1 MDLDN
6 LAIGLICGVAVM
18 ARGAM
23 LIPDWSLMPS
33 SPSQFSSLNRWLRQF
48 ASLPEPAEFDY
59 PFARSDIA
67 MLQQV
72 EAGPVQLDE
81 QTWDEMLLDDYHM
94 QLADQTSIL
103 GQQRLHQR
111 LASGMASAA
120 SRARITALLAAPAQ
134 QAALEQAMRP
144 LRTAD
149 MEVAALLCGAPP
161 SAPPWW
167 SRWLLLPTLVL
178 LVALLAAWLVAPLA
192 WAVVVPVWLFLMAL
206 QMRFYDRCKPWARS
220 VFTLQQILLV
230 HGRLGAFDS
239 PFTAQLREGVRAAGV
254 INRQITPLGW
264 IKMIPLLSEYDDWL
278 MLGNIRRYFHSL
290 RVVRRERAFLRQSFR
305 LLADLEADV
314 ALARHVRGRP
324 QFCWAQEADARQLSL
339 DAMVHPLL
347 GGAMPLSLRLDG
359 RGAFIS
365 GQNAIG
371 KSTLLR
377 GVGLNMISARAF
389 GFCYAQA
396 AHVPMLPLYSSMQN
410 EDSLDGGESLYIAE
424 LRRAREL
431 LALAESGEPALFLI
445 DEIFRGTNHLE
456 SVAAAAAVLH
466 SLAARHLVIVSSHN
480 LILGPLLEDCLAPW
494 CVRRD
499 DAGAL
504 QLAPGV
510 LQATNGIALLAQRG
524 FDAGIADKAGRV
536 FDWLS
541 THMAQPADCGGVL
554 ERA

>member
-1 MDLDN
+1 
-6 LAIGLICGVAVM
+6 
-18 ARGAM
+18 
-23 LIPDWSLMPS
+23 MPA
-33 SPSQFSSLNRWLRQF
+33 SPTKPSPFANVSRWLRQF
-48 ASLPEPAEFDY
+48 ASLPEPAQFDY

-72 EAGPVQLDE
+72 EGGPLQLDG
-81 QTWDEMLLDDYHM
+81 QTWDEMLLDDYHA
-94 QLADQTSIL
+94 QLAAQASIL

-111 LASGMASAA
+111 LAGGMAGSA
-120 SRARITALLAAPAQ
+120 SRARIAALLAAPGQ

-149 MEVAALLCGAPP
+149 MEVAALLCGAAPP
-161 SAPPWW
+161 APPWW
-167 SRWLLLPTLVL
+167 SRWLLLPTLIL
-178 LVALLAAWLVAPLA
+178 LVSLLAAWLAAPLA
-192 WAVVVPVWLFLMAL
+192 WAVVLPVWLLLMAL
-206 QMRFYDRCKPWARS
+206 QMRFHDRCKPWERK

-230 HGRLGAFDS
+230 HGRLGAAES
-239 PFTAQLREGVRAAGV
+239 PFTAPWREGSREAGV
-254 INRQITPLGW
+254 INRQITPLRW

-290 RVVRRERAFLRQSFR
+290 RVVRRERAFLRQSFL
-305 LLADLEADV
+305 LLADLDADL
-314 ALARHVRGRP
+314 ALARHLRGRA
-324 QFCWAQEADARQLSL
+324 QFCWAQDAAARQWSL
-339 DAMVHPLL
+339 EAMVHPLL
-347 GGAMPLSLRLDG
+347 DGAMPLSLRLDG
-359 RGAFIS
+359 RGVFIS

-377 GVGLNMISARAF
+377 GVGLNLVSARAF

-396 AHVPMLPLYSSMQN
+396 ASVPLLPLYSSMQN

-431 LALAESGEPALFLI
+431 LALAEGGAPALFLI

-466 SLAARHLVIVSSHN
+466 TLAAHHPVIVSSHN
-480 LILGPLLEDCLAPW
+480 LVLGPLLEDCLAPW

-499 DAGAL
+499 ERGAL
-504 QLAPGV
+504 LLAPGV

-524 FDAGIADKAGRV
+524 FGRAIETKAAQV
-536 FDWLS
+536 FDWLG
-541 THMAQPADCGGVL
+541 THMAQPADCAGVL
-554 ERA
+554 AGD

>member
-1 MDLDN
+1 MPASPLKQPPF
-6 LAIGLICGVAVM
+6 
-18 ARGAM
+18 AM
-23 LIPDWSLMPS
+23 LKH
-33 SPSQFSSLNRWLRQF
+33 WLRQF
-48 ASLPEPAEFDY
+48 ASLPEPLEYDY
-59 PFARSDIA
+59 PFAASDIA
-67 MLQQV
+67 MLHSID
-72 EAGPVQLDE
+72 GGLPQLDR
-81 QTWDEMLLDDYHM
+81 QTWDEMLLDDYHA
-94 QLADQTSIL
+94 QLATQTSIL

-111 LASGMASAA
+111 LASGTENTA
-120 SRARITALLAAPAQ
+120 SRARIAALLAAPAQ
-134 QAALEQAMRP
+134 QAELEHAMLP

-161 SAPPWW
+161 PAPPWW
-167 SRWLLLPTLVL
+167 SRWLLLPTLAL
-178 LVALLAAWLVAPLA
+178 LVSLLAAWLVAPLA
-192 WAVVVPVWLFLMAL
+192 WAVAVPVWLLLMAL
-206 QMRFYDRCKPWARS
+206 QMRLHDRCKPWERS
-220 VFTLQQILLV
+220 VYTLQQILLV
-230 HGRLGAFDS
+230 QGRLAALAS
-239 PFTAQLREGVRAAGV
+239 PFTAALREGGRAAGV
-254 INRQITPLGW
+254 INRQITPMRW

-290 RVVRRERAFLRQSFR
+290 RVVRRERAFLRQSFL
-305 LLADLEADV
+305 LLADLEADL
-314 ALARHVRGRP
+314 ALARHLRGRP
-324 QFCWAQEADARQLSL
+324 QFCWAQAADARRLSF

-347 GGAMPLSLRLDG
+347 DGAVPLSLRLDG

-377 GVGLNMISARAF
+377 GVGLNLISARAF

-396 AHVPMLPLYSSMQN
+396 ASVPMAPLYSSMQN

-431 LALAESGEPALFLI
+431 LALAEGGALALFLI

-466 SLAARHLVIVSSHN
+466 TLAARHLVIVSSHN
-480 LILGPLLEDCLAPW
+480 LVLGPLLEECLAPW
-494 CVRRD
+494 CVQRD
-499 DAGAL
+499 AHGAL
-504 QLAPGV
+504 RLAPGV

-524 FDAGIADKAGRV
+524 FGNAIEDKAGRV

-541 THMAQPADCGGVL
+541 THMAQPADCRGVL

>member
-1 MDLDN
+1 MPASPPKPSP
-6 LAIGLICGVAVM
+6 LASVK
-18 ARGAM
+18 
-23 LIPDWSLMPS
+23 
-33 SPSQFSSLNRWLRQF
+33 RWLRQF

-72 EAGPVQLDE
+72 EGGLLQLDG
-81 QTWDEMLLDDYHM
+81 QTWNEMLLDDYHA
-94 QLADQTSIL
+94 QLAAQTSIV

-111 LASGMASAA
+111 LASGTADVA
-120 SRARITALLAAPAQ
+120 SRARIAALLAAPEQ
-134 QAALEQAMRP
+134 QAMLEQAMRP
-144 LRTAD
+144 LRTAE
-149 MEVAALLCGAPP
+149 MEVATLLCGAPQP
-161 SAPPWW
+161 VPPWW

-178 LVALLAAWLVAPLA
+178 LLSLLAAWLVAPLA
-192 WAVVVPVWLFLMAL
+192 WAVVVPVWLLLMAL
-206 QMRFYDRCKPWARS
+206 QMRFHDRCKPWERS

-230 HGRLGAFDS
+230 HGRLAALAS
-239 PFTAQLREGVRAAGV
+239 PFTADLREGGRAAGAL
-254 INRQITPLGW
+254 NRQITPVRW

-290 RVVRRERAFLRQSFR
+290 RVVRRERAFLRQSFL
-305 LLADLEADV
+305 LLADLEADL
-314 ALARHVRGRP
+314 ALARHLRGRV
-324 QFCWAQEADARQLSL
+324 QFCWAQDAGARQLSL

-347 GGAMPLSLRLDG
+347 DGAVPLSLRLDG

-377 GVGLNMISARAF
+377 GVGLNLISARAF

-396 AHVPMLPLYSSMQN
+396 ARVPSMPLYSSMQN
-410 EDSLDGGESLYIAE
+410 EDTLDGGESLYIAE

-431 LALAESGEPALFLI
+431 LALAEEGAPALFLI

-466 SLAARHLVIVSSHN
+466 TLAARHLVIVSSHN
-480 LILGPLLEDCLAPW
+480 LVLGPLLEDCLAPW
-494 CVRRD
+494 CVQRD
-499 DAGAL
+499 DDGVL
-504 QLAPGV
+504 LLAPGV
-510 LQATNGIALLAQRG
+510 LQVTNGIALLAQRG
-524 FDAGIADKAGRV
+524 FGRAIEAKAGQV

-541 THMAQPADCGGVL
+541 THMAQPAECAGVL
-554 ERA
+554 AGD